1 MKYEMRMPDLATTGA
16 DVRIIRWHAQPGEG
30 VRRGMPLLE
39 IETDKATMD
48 VECVVDGTLAQAVA
62 GVNEMVPAGK
72 VIAILDVA
80 DVAPVSKPEANQPR
94 GGMFARNRAARSAP
108 AATPAGKAKTETDR
122 RPMSIAHRT
131 AMKRLVESK
140 QQVPHFYLQSSVNAA
155 GMIRRRKE
163 AEPQKIAWDAFFACA
178 LYRAIQKFDAM
189 AYRVDGDSLIRQPT
203 EAIGIAVDHEGDL
216 YVVPVEPAGKSPA
229 EVSAALRNTVDRLRK
244 NDGQAKRLHP
254 CLMTV
259 TNLGAQGVEAFTPII
274 NPPESAILGIGKVM
288 PTPVARVEGRIAIEQ
303 RVSITLSVDHR
314 VVSGKYA
321 ADFLAAVVQELETI

>member
-1 MKYEMRMPDLATTGA
+1 MQYEMKMPDLATTGA
-16 DVRIIRWHAQPGEG
+16 DVRIIRWHKQPGEA

-48 VECVVDGTLAQAVA
+48 VESVVDGTLAKAVA
-62 GVNEMVPAGK
+62 DVNEMVPAGK
-72 VIAILDVA
+72 VIALFDVA
-80 DVAPVSKPEANQPR
+80 DAAPSPVAPAKPQ
-94 GGMFARNRAARSAP
+94 GGMFARNRVARGAP
-108 AATPAGKAKTETDR
+108 VERAGGKVQTASGR
-122 RPMSIAHRT
+122 RPMSIAQRT

-155 GMIRRRKE
+155 NMLRRRKE

-178 LYRAIQKFDAM
+178 LHRTLQKFDAM
-189 AYRVDGDSLIRQPT
+189 ACRVEGDALVRQQT

-229 EVSAALRNTVDRLRK
+229 EVSAVLRDIVNRLRN
-244 NDGQAKRLHP
+244 NDGQAKRMHP

-259 TNLGAQGVEAFTPII
+259 TNLGAQGVEAFVPII

-321 ADFLAAVVQELETI
+321 AEFLAAVVHELETL